1 MTSPSQKPPD
11 DTGRKS
17 RSASSPAR
25 THKPRGAGA
34 ARDDG
39 EGLAA
44 RRLAF
49 TVIGE
54 VLRSRRPLDDAFPQ
68 ALAAMKADI
77 PQRDAALARAICIV
91 AFRRMGTIRAAL
103 AARMTGKSAKGQLR
117 DLLTVIA
124 AQILFLDVPDH
135 AAVAT
140 GVALARSHPDLKHCA
155 RLVNAL
161 GRRIARER
169 ESILA
174 EAGPLDD
181 LPEWLHAR
189 WLSRW
194 GEAECIAMAG
204 VLRREAPLDLTLRDD
219 QDGPACALWAERLD
233 ARILPTGSLRLADR
247 RAVETLPGYDDG
259 AWLVQDAAAAI
270 PARLLAVGPGERVAD
285 LCAAP
290 GGKTVQLAARGADV
304 LAVDRSQKRLTRVAE
319 NLARLRLT
327 ARLRAAD
334 VLALEDDL
342 RFDAILLDAPCSA
355 TGTLRRNPDVAWT
368 KTPEDIAKL
377 ADLQRRLIDKAVGLL
392 APGGRLVYCTCSLE
406 PEEGEA
412 QARYLL
418 ERHGDMQRI
427 AITPD
432 ELAASDPAE
441 DLAGLI
447 DAQGDFRALPHRG
460 GSGLVEGLDGF
471 FAARFRKLPAAND
484 PA

>member
-1 MTSPSQKPPD
+1 MTLPPQTPPD
-11 DTGRKS
+11 DTGRKP
-17 RSASSPAR
+17 RSASSPGK

-54 VLRSRRPLDDAFPQ
+54 VLRSRRPFDDAFAQ
-68 ALAAMKADI
+68 ALAAMKAEI

-91 AFRRMGTIRAAL
+91 AFRRMGTIRTAL
-103 AARMTGKSAKGQLR
+103 AARMTGKPAKGQLR

-140 GVALARSHPDLKHCA
+140 GVGLARAHPDLKHYA
-155 RLVNAL
+155 KLVNAL

-169 ESILA
+169 EAILA

-204 VLRREAPLDLTLRDD
+204 VLRQEAPLDLTLRDD
-219 QDGPACALWAERLD
+219 QDGPARALWAERLD

-270 PARLLAVGPGERVAD
+270 PARLLAVGPGERVVD

-327 ARLRAAD
+327 AQLRAAD

-377 ADLQRRLIDKAVGLL
+377 VDLQRRLIDKAVRLL

-412 QARYLL
+412 QARDLL
-418 ERHGDMQRI
+418 ERHADMQRI
-427 AITPD
+427 AITPG
-432 ELAASDPAE
+432 ELAVSGSAA

-471 FAARFRKLPAAND
+471 FAARFRKLPGTND